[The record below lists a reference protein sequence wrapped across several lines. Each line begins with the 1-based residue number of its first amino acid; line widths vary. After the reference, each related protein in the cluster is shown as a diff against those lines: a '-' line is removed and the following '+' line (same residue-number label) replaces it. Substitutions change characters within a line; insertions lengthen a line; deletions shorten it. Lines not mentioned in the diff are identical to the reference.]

1 MPCVESA
8 PAARGLGGGGGGEF
22 GAYIGWG
29 VRAGGSNPDRGHG
42 RVKPGSGK
50 GQVKTGS
57 GTRAGQIRNG
67 RSATKKKK
75 KEKNVWL
82 QPHSPESGV
91 TAVRTAVITGLL
103 ATAVITAVDTV
114 VPEGVVATKV

>member
-1 MPCVESA
+1 MGSA
-8 PAARGLGGGGGGEF
+8 PAARGLGGGAAGRLARIF
-22 GAYIGWG
+22 AS

-50 GQVKTGS
+50 GQVKPGS

-67 RSATKKKK
+67 RSAKEK
-75 KEKNVWL
+75 KENKRKNKNLWL

-91 TAVRTAVITGLL
+91 TAVRTVVITSLL
-103 ATAVITAVDTV
+103 ATAVITAVGTV